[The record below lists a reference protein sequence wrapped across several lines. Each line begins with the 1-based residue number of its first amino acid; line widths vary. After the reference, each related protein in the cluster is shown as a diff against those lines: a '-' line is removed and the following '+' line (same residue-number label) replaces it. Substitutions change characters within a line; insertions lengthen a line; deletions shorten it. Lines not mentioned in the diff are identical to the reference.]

1 MYIIYRE
8 YIRRPLGHP
17 GCGIVLL
24 ESTNNEQTTFQ
35 HPTTFKNPISL
46 EASEVSTF
54 ALMIRSLNPLI
65 SFFEASSLGAK
76 CYWRIPRDPPLAK
89 NQRDRDLPPVI
100 SRLGLQ
106 PNFRIL
112 EDSVLGAYVGSSWR
126 SWSPFCRQH
135 DARLPKNHLRE
146 PILEPT
152 LPS

>member
-1 MYIIYRE
+1 MQ

-35 HPTTFKNPISL
+35 HLSTFKNPISL

-54 ALMIRSLNPLI
+54 VLMIRSLNPLI
-65 SFFEASSLGAK
+65 SFFEASSLRAR

-100 SRLGLQ
+100 SRLG
-106 PNFRIL
+106 
-112 EDSVLGAYVGSSWR
+112 
-126 SWSPFCRQH
+126 RQ
-135 DARLPKNHLRE
+135 
-146 PILEPT
+146 
-152 LPS
+152 